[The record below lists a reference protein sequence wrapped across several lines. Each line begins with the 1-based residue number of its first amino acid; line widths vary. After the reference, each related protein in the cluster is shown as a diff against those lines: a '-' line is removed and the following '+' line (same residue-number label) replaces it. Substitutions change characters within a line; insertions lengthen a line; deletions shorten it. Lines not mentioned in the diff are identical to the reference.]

1 MHMADALISP
11 TVGISL
17 WAAGTA
23 VTCYSARQSGKELS
37 EQKIPLMGVMGAFV
51 FAVQMINFAIPGTGS
66 SGHLGG
72 GMLLAV
78 LLGSHAGFLVMTS
91 ILMIQALLFADGG
104 LLALGCNVINLAF
117 FPCYVA
123 YPLIYQPIV
132 GKNPSKLRLTVGLS
146 LATVAGLQLGAVGV
160 VLETVFSGIT
170 ELPVQT
176 FALFMLPI
184 HLLIG
189 LVEAAVTTAVLLYI
203 WREMP
208 ELLKWESTS
217 ARLKTR
223 PLKRLT
229 VAIIIAALLISGALS
244 WFASEQPDGLEWSI
258 LQTAGHEEVQNSSW
272 LHETLAQWQQ
282 RLALFAD
289 YQAELPFLND
299 KKASDSLDKAA
310 KPPVDLSTSTA
321 GVVGS
326 VLILLIVGIIG
337 VGCQRLS
344 KRNAN

>member
-1 MHMADALISP
+1 MHMADALVSP
-11 TVGISL
+11 AVGVSL

-23 VTCYSARQSGKELS
+23 ATCYSARQSAKDLS

-72 GMLLAV
+72 GILLAI
-78 LLGSHAGFLVMTS
+78 LLGRHAGFLVMTS

-117 FPCYVA
+117 FPCYIA
-123 YPLIYQPIV
+123 YPLIYRPIV
-132 GKNPSKLRLTVGLS
+132 GQKPSKLRLALGVS
-146 LATVAGLQLGAVGV
+146 IAAVVGLQLGAAGV

-189 LVEAAVTTAVLLYI
+189 LVEAAVTTAVLLYV

-208 ELLKWESTS
+208 ELINGESVPVHS
-217 ARLKTR
+217 NKQ
-223 PLKRLT
+223 PIKRLII
-229 VAIIIAALLISGALS
+229 AIMIAALLISGALS
-244 WFASEQPDGLEWSI
+244 WFASEQPDGLEWAI
-258 LQTAGHEEVQNSSW
+258 LQTAGHDELQNTSW

-282 RLALFAD
+282 RVALFAD
-289 YQAELPFLND
+289 YQAGLASLND
-299 KKASDSLDKAA
+299 KKSA
-310 KPPVDLSTSTA
+310 VDLDTSAA
-321 GVVGS
+321 GIIGA
-326 VLILLIVGIIG
+326 VLIMAIVGI
-337 VGCQRLS
+337 VGAGCHLFA
-344 KRNAN
+344 KRSAN